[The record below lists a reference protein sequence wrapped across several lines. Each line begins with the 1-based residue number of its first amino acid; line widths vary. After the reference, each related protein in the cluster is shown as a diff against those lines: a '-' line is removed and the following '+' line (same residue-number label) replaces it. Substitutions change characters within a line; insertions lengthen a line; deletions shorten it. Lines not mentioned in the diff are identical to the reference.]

1 MLLGIMR
8 VIYMAVLTFCLV
20 VPSSAQSRDFSA
32 NGEFFS
38 GVYSNAKAMA
48 MAYGS
53 YDSKSGSSV
62 WTPKQGPIYEEH
74 WPDQIRVRPLK
85 DFTYAADGVARHLL
99 VTWAKP
105 DESSLEEYSC
115 HACGVLLGVIAFKEV
130 EGGWKVE
137 VSNLQLDISG
147 ASGQP
152 SVAKLLKVGRDAFGF
167 AIQTDDMHQGEVE
180 QGLSIYG
187 PTDGVFAKWFSAQ
200 IVDLDPNHEYDETC
214 RSVSDAERS
223 GTCVWYRS
231 TYSLVPRRGAEVYDL
246 VLRKRVVRSFSK
258 KTTVGIST
266 QRFRF
271 DGKKYVALKRID

>member
-8 VIYMAVLTFCLV
+8 VVSIAVLMIGLV
-20 VPSSAQSRDFSA
+20 ASGSAQSRDFSA

-38 GVYSNAKAMA
+38 GVYSNAKAME

-62 WTPKQGPIYEEH
+62 WTPKQGPIYAEH
-74 WPDQIRVRPLK
+74 WPDQVRVEPLK

-99 VTWAKP
+99 VNWAKP

-137 VSNLQLDISG
+137 ASNLQLDISG
-147 ASGQP
+147 AWGRP

-180 QGLSIYG
+180 QGLAIYG
-187 PTDGVFAKWFSAQ
+187 PIDGVFANWFSAQ
-200 IVDLDPNHEYDETC
+200 IANLDPNHEYDETC
-214 RSVSDAERS
+214 GGVFGTEG
-223 GTCVWYRS
+223 GTCAWYRS
-231 TYSLVPRRGAEVYDL
+231 AYSLEPRRGAEIYDL
-246 VLRKRVVRSFSK
+246 ILRKRVIRTFSK
-258 KTTVGIST
+258 KARVGVYVR
-266 QRFRF
+266 RFRF
-271 DGKKYVALKRID
+271 DGAKYVESGKAD